1 MILSNV
7 FLASSGP
14 AELYF
19 GPIGILSLVTWLPLV
34 GGVIVFF
41 LDKRRTDLIKQF
53 ATLWMTLCFLASLP
67 LVLMWNYDVRG
78 LQFMETAAWIPAIG
92 AKYQMGVDGLALTL
106 VMLTTFLGPIVALCS
121 WSYIEKREKEYYAL
135 LLIMQSFMIGV
146 FAAADLFLF
155 YVFFEVMLVPMYL
168 LIGIWGGERRLY
180 SAIKFFIYTLVG
192 SLLMLVAVFKFYFT
206 AAETAAKYP
215 NEVKAAAE
223 VIVGNN
229 APMRGM
235 VLEGIETAR
244 RAGVYRAALAG
255 GGTYDAEPTA
265 YGTFNIYALQ
275 AIGSARDEKGNP
287 LVPLSL
293 QLWLFAGF
301 ALALAIK
308 VPMVPF
314 HTWLP
319 DAHVEA
325 PTAGSAILA
334 GILLKIGTYGFV
346 RFNFPMFPDA
356 AMDARVASVM
366 ATLAILGIVYGSLVA
381 LAQKDMKKT
390 IAYSS
395 VAHMGTTM
403 LSLFAFNPN
412 GINGAALQI
421 LSHGVTSA
429 ALFIM
434 IGILYERRHTRQ
446 IADYGGIV
454 SSMPAFSVMF
464 MIATLAS
471 VGLPLLNGFVGEF
484 IGLRGVFEANITW
497 AFWGTTGIILG
508 AAYMLWLYERVFLGP
523 VKNPKN
529 ADLPDLNAREWAYLT
544 PLVAA
549 MIIFGVYPKPL
560 VTLLNGTT
568 EVVVRQMRPNYF
580 AQRDAAR
587 IEKAAAGKAA
597 VSPTR
602 ASETPQ

>member
-1 MILSNV
+1 MMLSNV
-7 FLASSGP
+7 VLASSSP
-14 AELYF
+14 AELYV

-41 LDKRRTDLIKQF
+41 LDKRRTNLIKQF
-53 ATLWMTLCFLASLP
+53 ATLWMTLCFLVSLP

-78 LQFMETAAWIPAIG
+78 LQFMETAEWIPAIG

-215 NEVKAAAE
+215 DEVKAAAE
-223 VIVGNN
+223 IIVGNN

-235 VLEGIETAR
+235 VMEGIETAR
-244 RAGVYRAALAG
+244 QAGVYRAALAG
-255 GGTYDAEPTA
+255 GGTYDAEPPA

-356 AMDARVASVM
+356 AMDARVTSVM

-412 GINGAALQI
+412 GINGAGLQM
-421 LSHGVTSA
+421 LSHGITSA

-454 SSMPAFSVMF
+454 GSMPAFSAMF

-471 VGLPLLNGFVGEF
+471 VGLPLLIGFVGEF

-560 VTLLNGTT
+560 VTLLNSTT

-580 AQRDAAR
+580 AQRDAAHTQT
-587 IEKAAAGKAA
+587 AA
-597 VSPTR
+597 VSSTH
-602 ASETPQ
+602 AAETP

>member
-1 MILSNV
+1 MLPSNV
-7 FLASSGP
+7 VFASSP
-14 AELYF
+14 AELYI
-19 GPIGILSLVTWLPLV
+19 GPVGILSLVTWLPLV
-34 GGVIVFF
+34 GAAIVFF
-41 LDKRRTDLIKQF
+41 LDKRSTDLIKQF
-53 ATLWMTLCFLASLP
+53 ATVWMAVCFLVSLP

-78 LQFMETAAWIPAIG
+78 LQFMETAEWIPMIG
-92 AKYQMGVDGLALTL
+92 AKYQLGVDGFALTL

-121 WSYIEKREKEYYAL
+121 WNYIEKRQKEYYAL

-155 YVFFEVMLVPMYL
+155 YVLFEVMLVPMYL

-180 SAIKFFIYTLVG
+180 SAIKFFVYTLVG

-215 NEVKAAAE
+215 QEVKAAVE
-223 VIVGNN
+223 VVVGNN

-235 VLEGIETAR
+235 VLDGVETAR
-244 RAGVYRAALAG
+244 RAGVARAAQAG
-255 GGTYDAEPTA
+255 GGMYDVEPA
-265 YGTFNIYALQ
+265 PYGTFNIYALQ
-275 AIGSARDEKGNP
+275 AIGSARDGQGKP
-287 LVPLSL
+287 LVPLTL

-356 AMDARVASVM
+356 AMDARVTSVM
-366 ATLAILGIVYGSLVA
+366 GTLAILGIVYGSLVA

-412 GINGAALQI
+412 GINGAALQM

-464 MIATLAS
+464 MIATMAS

-484 IGLRGVFEANITW
+484 IGLRGVFEANVVW

-529 ADLPDLNAREWAYLT
+529 ADLPDLSAREWAYLT

-560 VTLLNGTT
+560 VTLINGTT
-568 EVVVRQMRPNYF
+568 EVVVRQMRPTYF
-580 AQRDAAR
+580 APRDAASR
-587 IEKAAAGKAA
+587 EEKAAVRPAQ
-597 VSPTR
+597 PTT
-602 ASETPQ
+602 EH

>member
-1 MILSNV
+1 MLSNV
-7 FLASSGP
+7 VLASSSP
-14 AELYF
+14 AELYV

-41 LDKRRTDLIKQF
+41 LDKRRTNLIKQF
-53 ATLWMTLCFLASLP
+53 ATLWMTLCFLVSLP

-215 NEVKAAAE
+215 DEVKAAAE
-223 VIVGNN
+223 IIVGNN

-235 VLEGIETAR
+235 VMEGIETAR
-244 RAGVYRAALAG
+244 QAGVYRAALAG
-255 GGTYDAEPTA
+255 GGTYEAEPPA

-356 AMDARVASVM
+356 AMDARVTSVM

-412 GINGAALQI
+412 GINGAGLQM

-454 SSMPAFSVMF
+454 GSMPAFSAMF

-471 VGLPLLNGFVGEF
+471 VGLPLLIGFVGEF

-560 VTLLNGTT
+560 VTLLNSTT

-580 AQRDAAR
+580 AQRDAAHTQT
-587 IEKAAAGKAA
+587 AA
-597 VSPTR
+597 VSSTQ
-602 ASETPQ
+602 AAETP

>member
-1 MILSNV
+1 MMLSNV
-7 FLASSGP
+7 VLASSSP
-14 AELYF
+14 AELYV

-41 LDKRRTDLIKQF
+41 LDKRRTNLIKQF
-53 ATLWMTLCFLASLP
+53 ATLWMTLCFLVSLP

-215 NEVKAAAE
+215 DEVKAAAE
-223 VIVGNN
+223 IIVGNN

-235 VLEGIETAR
+235 VMEGIETAR
-244 RAGVYRAALAG
+244 QAGVYRAALAG
-255 GGTYDAEPTA
+255 GGTYDAEPPA

-356 AMDARVASVM
+356 AMDARVTSVM

-412 GINGAALQI
+412 GINGAGLQM

-454 SSMPAFSVMF
+454 GSMPAFSAMF

-471 VGLPLLNGFVGEF
+471 VGLPLLIGFVGEF

-560 VTLLNGTT
+560 VTLLNSTT

-580 AQRDAAR
+580 AQRDAAHTQT
-587 IEKAAAGKAA
+587 AA
-597 VSPTR
+597 VSSTH
-602 ASETPQ
+602 AAETP

>member
-1 MILSNV
+1 MLSNV
-7 FLASSGP
+7 VLASSSP
-14 AELYF
+14 AELYV

-41 LDKRRTDLIKQF
+41 LDKRRTNLIKQF
-53 ATLWMTLCFLASLP
+53 ATLWMTLCFLVSLP

-215 NEVKAAAE
+215 DEVKAAAE
-223 VIVGNN
+223 IIVGNN

-235 VLEGIETAR
+235 VMEGIETAR
-244 RAGVYRAALAG
+244 QAGVYRAALAG
-255 GGTYDAEPTA
+255 GGTYDAEPPA

-356 AMDARVASVM
+356 AMDARVTSVM

-412 GINGAALQI
+412 GINGAGLQM

-454 SSMPAFSVMF
+454 GSMPAFSAMF

-471 VGLPLLNGFVGEF
+471 VGLPLLIGFVGEF

-560 VTLLNGTT
+560 VTLLNSTT

-580 AQRDAAR
+580 AQRDAAHTQT
-587 IEKAAAGKAA
+587 AA
-597 VSPTR
+597 VSSTH
-602 ASETPQ
+602 AAETP

>member
-1 MILSNV
+1 MMLSNV
-7 FLASSGP
+7 VLASSSP
-14 AELYF
+14 AELYV

-41 LDKRRTDLIKQF
+41 LDKRRTNLIKQF
-53 ATLWMTLCFLASLP
+53 ATLWMTLCFLVSLP

-215 NEVKAAAE
+215 DEVKAAAE
-223 VIVGNN
+223 IIVGNN

-235 VLEGIETAR
+235 VMEGIETAR
-244 RAGVYRAALAG
+244 QAGVYRAALAG
-255 GGTYDAEPTA
+255 GGTYEAEPPA

-356 AMDARVASVM
+356 AMDARVTSVM

-412 GINGAALQI
+412 GINGAGLQM

-454 SSMPAFSVMF
+454 GSMPAFSAMF

-471 VGLPLLNGFVGEF
+471 VGLPLLIGFVGEF

-560 VTLLNGTT
+560 VTLLNSTT

-580 AQRDAAR
+580 AQRDAAHTQT
-587 IEKAAAGKAA
+587 AA
-597 VSPTR
+597 VSSTH
-602 ASETPQ
+602 AAETP

>member
-1 MILSNV
+1 MVLSNIV
-7 FLASSGP
+7 LASEP
-14 AELYF
+14 ARLF
-19 GPIGILSLVTWLPLV
+19 IGPIGILSLVTWLPLV
-34 GGVIVFF
+34 GALILLFF
-41 LDKRRTDLIKQF
+41 NKRRVDLIKQF
-53 ATLWMTLCFLASLP
+53 ATVWMTVCFLVSLP
-67 LVLMWNYDVRG
+67 LVLLWNYEVRG
-78 LQFMETAAWIPAIG
+78 LQFMETADWIPAIG
-92 AKYQMGVDGLALTL
+92 AKYQLGVDGLALTL

-121 WSYIEKREKEYYAL
+121 WSYIETRQKEYYTL

-168 LIGIWGGERRLY
+168 LIGVWGGERRLY
-180 SAIKFFIYTLVG
+180 SAIKFFVYTLVG

-215 NEVKAAAE
+215 TEVKAAVE

-235 VLEGIETAR
+235 VLEGVETAR
-244 RAGVYRAALAG
+244 RAGVAYAARAG
-255 GGTYDAEPTA
+255 GGEYDDTA
-265 YGTFNIYALQ
+265 PLGTFNIYALQ
-275 AIGSARDEKGNP
+275 AIGGARDGQGKP

-293 QLWLFAGF
+293 QLWLYAGF

-356 AMDARVASVM
+356 SMDPTVASVM
-366 ATLAILGIVYGSLVA
+366 ATLAILGIVYGSMVA

-412 GINGAALQI
+412 GINGAALQM

-434 IGILYERRHTRQ
+434 VGILYERRHTRQ
-446 IADYGGIV
+446 IAEYSGV
-454 SSMPAFSVMF
+454 VNTMPAFATMF

-560 VTLLNGTT
+560 VTFINGTT
-568 EVVVRQMRPNYF
+568 EVVVRQMRPAYF
-580 AQRDAAR
+580 SDTAKPVEARTAAPVAPDATAR
-587 IEKAAAGKAA
+587 N
-597 VSPTR
+597 
-602 ASETPQ
+602 

>member
-1 MILSNV
+1 MLSNV
-7 FLASSGP
+7 VLASSSP
-14 AELYF
+14 AELYV

-41 LDKRRTDLIKQF
+41 LDKRRTNLIKQF
-53 ATLWMTLCFLASLP
+53 ATLWMTLCFLVSLP

-78 LQFMETAAWIPAIG
+78 LQFMETAEWIPAIG

-215 NEVKAAAE
+215 DEVKAAAE
-223 VIVGNN
+223 IIVGNN

-235 VLEGIETAR
+235 VMEGIETAR
-244 RAGVYRAALAG
+244 QAGVYRAALAG
-255 GGTYDAEPTA
+255 GGTYDAEPPA

-356 AMDARVASVM
+356 AMDARVTSVM

-412 GINGAALQI
+412 GINGAGLQM

-454 SSMPAFSVMF
+454 GSMPAFSAMF

-471 VGLPLLNGFVGEF
+471 VGLPLLIGFVGEF

-560 VTLLNGTT
+560 VTLLNSTT

-580 AQRDAAR
+580 AQRDAAHTQT
-587 IEKAAAGKAA
+587 AA
-597 VSPTR
+597 VSSTH
-602 ASETPQ
+602 AAETP

>member
-1 MILSNV
+1 MMLSNV
-7 FLASSGP
+7 VLASSSP
-14 AELYF
+14 AELYV

-41 LDKRRTDLIKQF
+41 LDKRRTNLIKQF
-53 ATLWMTLCFLASLP
+53 ATLWMTLCFLVSLP

-215 NEVKAAAE
+215 DEVKAAAE
-223 VIVGNN
+223 IIVGNN

-235 VLEGIETAR
+235 VMEGIETAR
-244 RAGVYRAALAG
+244 QAGVYRAALAG
-255 GGTYDAEPTA
+255 GGTYDAEPPA

-356 AMDARVASVM
+356 AMDARVTSVM

-412 GINGAALQI
+412 GINGAGLQM

-454 SSMPAFSVMF
+454 GSMPAFSAMF

-471 VGLPLLNGFVGEF
+471 VGLPLLIGFVGEF

-560 VTLLNGTT
+560 VTLLNSTT

-580 AQRDAAR
+580 AQRDAAHTQT
-587 IEKAAAGKAA
+587 AA
-597 VSPTR
+597 VSSTQ
-602 ASETPQ
+602 AAETP

>member
-1 MILSNV
+1 MLSNV
-7 FLASSGP
+7 VLASSSP
-14 AELYF
+14 AELYV

-41 LDKRRTDLIKQF
+41 LDKRRTNLIKQF
-53 ATLWMTLCFLASLP
+53 ATLWMTLCFLVSLP

-215 NEVKAAAE
+215 DEVKAAAE
-223 VIVGNN
+223 IIVGNN

-235 VLEGIETAR
+235 VMEGIETAR
-244 RAGVYRAALAG
+244 QAGVYRAALAG
-255 GGTYDAEPTA
+255 GGTYDAEPPA

-356 AMDARVASVM
+356 AMDARVTSVM

-412 GINGAALQI
+412 GINGAGLQM

-454 SSMPAFSVMF
+454 GSMPAFSAMF

-471 VGLPLLNGFVGEF
+471 VGLPLLIGFVGEF

-560 VTLLNGTT
+560 VTLLNSTT

-580 AQRDAAR
+580 AQRDAAHTQT
-587 IEKAAAGKAA
+587 AA
-597 VSPTR
+597 VSSTQ
-602 ASETPQ
+602 AAETP

>member
-1 MILSNV
+1 MLSNV
-7 FLASSGP
+7 VLASSSP
-14 AELYF
+14 AELYV

-41 LDKRRTDLIKQF
+41 LDKRRTNLIKQF
-53 ATLWMTLCFLASLP
+53 ATLWMTLCFLVSLP

-78 LQFMETAAWIPAIG
+78 LQFMETAEWIPAIG

-215 NEVKAAAE
+215 DEVKAAAE
-223 VIVGNN
+223 IIVGNN

-235 VLEGIETAR
+235 VMEGIETAR
-244 RAGVYRAALAG
+244 QAGVYRAALAG
-255 GGTYDAEPTA
+255 GGTYDAEPPA

-356 AMDARVASVM
+356 AMDARVTSVM

-412 GINGAALQI
+412 GINGAGLQM

-454 SSMPAFSVMF
+454 GSMPAFSAMF

-471 VGLPLLNGFVGEF
+471 VGLPLLIGFVGEF

-560 VTLLNGTT
+560 VTLLNSTT

-580 AQRDAAR
+580 AQRDAAHTQT
-587 IEKAAAGKAA
+587 AA
-597 VSPTR
+597 VSSTQ
-602 ASETPQ
+602 AAETP

>member
-1 MILSNV
+1 MLSNV
-7 FLASSGP
+7 VLASSSP
-14 AELYF
+14 AELYV

-41 LDKRRTDLIKQF
+41 LDKRRTNLIKQF
-53 ATLWMTLCFLASLP
+53 ATLWMTLCFLVSLP

-215 NEVKAAAE
+215 DEVKAAAE
-223 VIVGNN
+223 IIVGNN

-235 VLEGIETAR
+235 VMEGIETAR
-244 RAGVYRAALAG
+244 QAGVYRAALAG
-255 GGTYDAEPTA
+255 GGTYEAEPPA

-356 AMDARVASVM
+356 AMDARVTSVM

-412 GINGAALQI
+412 GINGAGLQM

-454 SSMPAFSVMF
+454 GSMPAFSAMF

-471 VGLPLLNGFVGEF
+471 VGLPLLIGFVGEF

-560 VTLLNGTT
+560 VTLLNSTT

-580 AQRDAAR
+580 AQRDAAHTQT
-587 IEKAAAGKAA
+587 AA
-597 VSPTR
+597 VSSTH
-602 ASETPQ
+602 AAETP

>member
-1 MILSNV
+1 MILSNI
-7 FLASSGP
+7 FLASEP
-14 AELYF
+14 ARLF
-19 GPIGILSLVTWLPLV
+19 IGPIGILSLVIWLPLV
-34 GGVIVFF
+34 GALILLFF
-41 LDKRRTDLIKQF
+41 DKRGVDLIKRF
-53 ATLWMTLCFLASLP
+53 ATLWMAVCFLVSLP
-67 LVLMWNYDVRG
+67 LVLLWNYDASG
-78 LQFMETAAWIPAIG
+78 LQYMETADWIPAIG
-92 AKYQMGVDGLALTL
+92 AKYQLGVDGLALTL

-121 WSYIEKREKEYYAL
+121 WNYIEKRQKEYYAL

-146 FAAADLFLF
+146 FSAADLFLF

-180 SAIKFFIYTLVG
+180 SAIKFFVYTLVG

-206 AAETAAKYP
+206 AAETAAKRP
-215 NEVKAAAE
+215 TEVRAAVE
-223 VIVGNN
+223 VVVGNN

-235 VLEGIETAR
+235 VLEGVETAR
-244 RAGVYRAALAG
+244 RAGVARAAQSG
-255 GGTYDAEPTA
+255 GGSYDGAAPL
-265 YGTFNIYALQ
+265 GTFNIYALQ
-275 AIGSARDEKGNP
+275 AIGSARDGQGQP

-334 GILLKIGTYGFV
+334 GILLKIGTYGFI

-356 AMDARVASVM
+356 AMDSTVASVM
-366 ATLAILGIVYGSLVA
+366 ATLAILGIVYGSMVA

-412 GINGAALQI
+412 GINGAGLQM

-434 IGILYERRHTRQ
+434 IGSLYERRHTRL
-446 IADYGGIV
+446 IAEYGGV
-454 SSMPAFSVMF
+454 VNAMPAFSAMF
-464 MIATLAS
+464 MIATMAS

-484 IGLRGVFEANITW
+484 VGLRGVFEANIVW

-529 ADLPDLNAREWAYLT
+529 ADLPDLSAREWAYLT

-549 MIIFGVYPKPL
+549 MIVFGVYPKPL
-560 VTLLNGTT
+560 VTFVNGTT
-568 EVVVRQMRPNYF
+568 ETVVRQMRPNYF
-580 AQRDAAR
+580 GDKSRAGE
-587 IEKAAAGKAA
+587 EKAAAPVAPDAA
-597 VSPTR
+597 AR
-602 ASETPQ
+602 R

>member
-1 MILSNV
+1 
-7 FLASSGP
+7 
-14 AELYF
+14 
-19 GPIGILSLVTWLPLV
+19 
-34 GGVIVFF
+34 
-41 LDKRRTDLIKQF
+41 
-53 ATLWMTLCFLASLP
+53 
-67 LVLMWNYDVRG
+67 
-78 LQFMETAAWIPAIG
+78 
-92 AKYQMGVDGLALTL
+92 
-106 VMLTTFLGPIVALCS
+106 
-121 WSYIEKREKEYYAL
+121 
-135 LLIMQSFMIGV
+135 
-146 FAAADLFLF
+146 
-155 YVFFEVMLVPMYL
+155 MYL

-215 NEVKAAAE
+215 DEVKAAAE
-223 VIVGNN
+223 IIVGNN

-235 VLEGIETAR
+235 VMEGIETAR
-244 RAGVYRAALAG
+244 QAGVYRAALAG
-255 GGTYDAEPTA
+255 GGTCEAEPPA

-356 AMDARVASVM
+356 AMDARVTSVM

-412 GINGAALQI
+412 GINGAGLQM

-454 SSMPAFSVMF
+454 GSMPAFSAMF

-471 VGLPLLNGFVGEF
+471 VGLPLLIGFVGEF

-560 VTLLNGTT
+560 VTLLNSTT

-580 AQRDAAR
+580 AQRDAAHTQT
-587 IEKAAAGKAA
+587 AA
-597 VSPTR
+597 VSSTQ
-602 ASETPQ
+602 AAETP

>member
-1 MILSNV
+1 MLSNV
-7 FLASSGP
+7 FFAAEP
-14 AELYF
+14 AQLFF
-19 GPIGILSLVTWLPLV
+19 GPIGLLSLVTWLPLV
-34 GGVIVFF
+34 GGLIVLLF
-41 LDKRRTDLIKQF
+41 DKRRADLIKQF
-53 ATLWMTLCFLASLP
+53 ATVWMTVCFLVSLP
-67 LVLMWNYDVRG
+67 LVVLWNYDVRG
-78 LQFMETAAWIPAIG
+78 LQFMETADWIPAIG
-92 AKYQMGVDGLALTL
+92 AKYQLGVDGLALTL

-121 WSYIEKREKEYYAL
+121 WNYIEKRQKEYYAL

-146 FAAADLFLF
+146 FAAVDLFLF

-180 SAIKFFIYTLVG
+180 SAIKFFVYTLVG

-206 AAETAAKYP
+206 AAETVAKYP
-215 NEVKAAAE
+215 TEVKAAVE

-229 APMRGM
+229 APMRGL
-235 VLEGIETAR
+235 VLEGVELAR
-244 RAGVYRAALAG
+244 RAGVAYAARAG
-255 GGTYDAEPTA
+255 GGSDDDAAPL
-265 YGTFNIYALQ
+265 GTFNIYALQ
-275 AIGSARDEKGNP
+275 AIGSARDAQGRA
-287 LVPLSL
+287 LIPLSL
-293 QLWLFAGF
+293 QVWLFAGF

-356 AMDARVASVM
+356 SMHPTVASVM
-366 ATLAILGIVYGSLVA
+366 ATLAIVGIVYGSMVA

-412 GINGAALQI
+412 GINGAALQM

-429 ALFIM
+429 ALFIL
-434 IGILYERRHTRQ
+434 IGILYERRHTRL
-446 IADYGGIV
+446 IADFGGV
-454 SSMPAFSVMF
+454 VNTMPAFSAMF

-484 IGLRGVFEANITW
+484 IGLRGVFEANIVW

-508 AAYMLWLYERVFLGP
+508 AAYMLWLYERVFLGA

-529 ADLPDLNAREWAYLT
+529 ADLPDLSAREWAYLT

-549 MIIFGVYPKPL
+549 MILFGVYPKPL
-560 VTLLNGTT
+560 VTFLNATT

-580 AQRDAAR
+580 GSTT
-587 IEKAAAGKAA
+587 KAGEEQAA
-597 VSPTR
+597 VSPATSDTAAR
-602 ASETPQ
+602 D

>member
-1 MILSNV
+1 MMLSNV
-7 FLASSGP
+7 VLASSSP
-14 AELYF
+14 AELYV

-41 LDKRRTDLIKQF
+41 LDKRRTNLIKQF
-53 ATLWMTLCFLASLP
+53 ATLWMTLCFLVSLP

-78 LQFMETAAWIPAIG
+78 LQFMETAEWIPAIG

-215 NEVKAAAE
+215 DEVKAAAE
-223 VIVGNN
+223 IIVGNN

-235 VLEGIETAR
+235 VMEGIETAR
-244 RAGVYRAALAG
+244 QAGVYRAALAG
-255 GGTYDAEPTA
+255 GGTYDAEPPA

-356 AMDARVASVM
+356 AMDARVTSVM

-412 GINGAALQI
+412 GINGAGLQM

-454 SSMPAFSVMF
+454 GSMPAFSAMF

-471 VGLPLLNGFVGEF
+471 VGLPLLIGFVGEF

-560 VTLLNGTT
+560 VTLLNSTT

-580 AQRDAAR
+580 AQRDAAHTQT
-587 IEKAAAGKAA
+587 AA
-597 VSPTR
+597 VSSTH
-602 ASETPQ
+602 AAETP